1 MIESLGNFRRTH
13 YCGELTRRHV
23 GQEVALAGWVSRR
36 RDLGGLIFVD
46 LRDRTGLIQL
56 VFSPTE
62 EAADQTTDLYKKA
75 DLLRGEYVIAVR
87 GVVQA
92 RAPGAVNPKLPTGEI
107 EIRPRELKILNQAK
121 TPPFYIQEE
130 LDVDETLRLKYRY
143 LDLRR
148 PNMQRNL
155 ILRHRA
161 AKAVRDFFSAEG
173 FLEVETPMLT
183 RSTPEGARDYLV
195 PSRVNPGKF
204 YALPQS
210 PQLFKQLL
218 MVAGFDRYFQITRC
232 FRDEDLRADRQPE
245 FTQIDVE
252 MSFVDQED
260 VLSLVERMISYVFR
274 EAAGIE
280 VPTPFPRMTYAEA
293 MDRYGSDKPDLR
305 FGLPINDFSELL
317 GQSDFRVFQQAV
329 AAGGKVKGLVVPRAG
344 SVSRKEID
352 ELAKKIEVF
361 GAKGLAWLAWEETV
375 EGSAGGGEPVSNG
388 IHPAAGAEVS
398 AKEFRP
404 SPRKG
409 VSNNGVSPSPGDET
423 PSLKWRSSFARFL
436 APETLTALIKEAGLN
451 PGDLLLLVAGPAAV
465 VSSSLGFLRLE
476 LGRRLNLI
484 AEDEWRFL
492 WVVEFPLFEYSEE
505 EGRLVAVHHP
515 FTSPVE
521 EDIALL
527 ATNPQAVRARAYD
540 LVLNGVELGG
550 GSIRIHRRDLQE
562 KIFATLGLPP
572 EEVQEKFGF
581 LLEAFEYGTP
591 PHGGI
596 AFGFDRLVM
605 LLSRS
610 NTIRDVIAFPKTAR
624 ATDLMTEAP
633 STVAARQLEE
643 LHLKV
648 ELGES

>member
-92 RAPGAVNPKLPTGEI
+92 RAPGTVNPKLPTGEI

-344 SVSRKEID
+344 SFSRKEID
-352 ELAKKIEVF
+352 ELTKKIEVF
-361 GAKGLAWLAWEETV
+361 GAKGLAWLVWEETA
-375 EGSAGGGEPVSNG
+375 EGSTGGG
-388 IHPAAGAEVS
+388 PAGNKV
-398 AKEFRP
+398 
-404 SPRKG
+404 
-409 VSNNGVSPSPGDET
+409 
-423 PSLKWRSSFARFL
+423 RSSFARFL

-465 VSSSLGFLRLE
+465 VSSSLGYLRLE
-476 LGRRLNLI
+476 LGRRLNLV

-515 FTSPVE
+515 FTSPAE
-521 EDIALL
+521 EDIPLL